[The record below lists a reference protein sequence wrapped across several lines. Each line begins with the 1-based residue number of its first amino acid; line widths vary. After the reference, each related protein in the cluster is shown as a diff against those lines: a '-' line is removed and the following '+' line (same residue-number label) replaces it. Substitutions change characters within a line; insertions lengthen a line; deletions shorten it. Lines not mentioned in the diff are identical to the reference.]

1 VIELKN
7 VSKTYQMGDITV
19 QALRDVSLKIEQG
32 EFLAIIGASGSGKST
47 LMHILGFL
55 DRPDTG
61 AYTVFGEDVAK
72 LKDDKLAILRSNVAG
87 FVFQQFFLLPR
98 TSALENVELPLIYAG
113 KKGLKAKAH
122 EKLEQVELEQREN
135 HTPNE
140 LSGGQQQRVAIARAL
155 VNDPLVIFAD
165 EPTGNLDSKSKEEIM
180 AILED
185 LNKKGKTIV
194 MVTHEKEMAE
204 RAKRIITV
212 FDGKIVS
219 DIKKVKKITLP
230 DGERKL
236 NAAELFARK
245 KTNFWSALLMDHLP
259 QALKSIFSHKMRSV
273 LSMLG
278 ILIGVGAVIA
288 MLALGK
294 GAQQSM
300 EARLASLGSNLLM
313 VLPGSSNV
321 GGVSLGA
328 GAVTRFTLSDAEAL
342 GKAGGSIKAVS
353 PTVSGRV
360 QVVFENKNWSTRVQG
375 VGVLYSEIRAAKPDF
390 GRFFT
395 EEEVKARTKVAV
407 VGTTVVSQLFG
418 NTDPIG
424 RTIKINR
431 NNFNIIGVLP
441 QKGSTGF
448 QDQDDIVV
456 VPVTTAMYR
465 LLGKVYVD
473 SIDVEAL
480 NLDAMAD
487 ASEQI
492 RQIIIAK
499 HDLKQN
505 ELDSFQIRNMEDIQN
520 TMKSMTNTMSMLLG
534 SIAAISLLVGGIG
547 IMNIMLVSVTE
558 RTKEIGLRKA
568 IGAQEK
574 DIMLQF
580 LIEAIVMTFGGGI
593 IGIVVG
599 VFIALAMSAFAG
611 WTVVVTSW
619 SIILST
625 LFSAS
630 IGLIFGLFPARKA
643 AKLNPIEALRF
654 E

>member
-1 VIELKN
+1 MIELKN

-32 EFLAIIGASGSGKST
+32 EYVAIIGPSGSGKST

-87 FVFQQFFLLPR
+87 FVFQQFYLLPR
-98 TSALENVELPLIYAG
+98 TKAIENVELPLIYAG
-113 KKGLKAKAH
+113 KKELRALAH
-122 EKLEQVELEQREN
+122 EKLVQVELSEREN

-180 AILED
+180 SILEG

-219 DIKKVKKITLP
+219 DVKKTDGLFLHK
-230 DGERKL
+230 GERKL
-236 NAAELFARK
+236 DAVQLFARK
-245 KTNFWSALLMDHLP
+245 KTNFWSALFMDHLP
-259 QALKSIFSHKMRSV
+259 QALKSIFSHKMRSA

-313 VLPGSSNV
+313 LTPGSSNV

-328 GAVTRFTLSDAEAL
+328 GAVTRFTLADAEAL
-342 GKAGGSIKAVS
+342 SKAGGSIKRVS
-353 PTVSGRV
+353 PTVSGRA
-360 QVVFENKNWSTRVQG
+360 QVVFENKNWQTRVQSTG
-375 VGVLYSEIRAAKPDF
+375 VDYAELHAANPEF

-395 EEEVKARTKVAV
+395 AEEVKSRAKVVV
-407 VGTTVVSQLFG
+407 VGTTVVSNLFG
-418 NTDPIG
+418 NSDPVG

-431 NNFNIIGVLP
+431 INFSIIGVLP
-441 QKGSTGF
+441 QKGSNGF
-448 QDQDDIVV
+448 QDQDDTMVI
-456 VPVTTAMYR
+456 PVTTGMYR

-473 SIDVEAL
+473 SIDVEAVS
-480 NLDAMAD
+480 LDVMAD
-487 ASEQI
+487 AAEEIKQV
-492 RQIIIAK
+492 IIK
-499 HDLKQN
+499 THELK
-505 ELDSFQIRNMEDIQN
+505 DDSSFQIRNMEDIQN
-520 TMKSMTNTMSMLLG
+520 MMKSVTNTMSMLLG
-534 SIAAISLLVGGIG
+534 SVAVISLLVGGIG

-574 DIMLQF
+574 DIMMQF
-580 LIEAIVMTFGGGI
+580 LIEAIVMTVSGGI
-593 IGIVVG
+593 IGVIFGELISFIMAKLTGWPVIVTTLSIVV
-599 VFIALAMSAFAG
+599 
-611 WTVVVTSW
+611 
-619 SIILST
+619 ST
-625 LFSAS
+625 IFSAT
-630 IGLIFGLFPARKA
+630 IGLIFGIFPARKA